1 VPVSM
6 GSSSEQGARAL
17 LPTAFCQDRVTA
29 ILKKAQSSFP
39 MPSLGAQ
46 GEFNKQDGLN

>member
-1 VPVSM
+1 MSTPM
-6 GSSSEQGARAL
+6 GSSSEGGVRVL

-39 MPSLGAQ
+39 MPSLGAE
-46 GEFNKQDGLN
+46 GEFNKQDSLN